1 MATETYWT
9 IPAIGGKFH
18 SEKDAFKFLGQ
29 LWGRISG
36 LLFNDWQRYEVEHE
50 LEGYGKQNWFN
61 SFKCDDLKWN
71 DSSSSGTVSLASSR
85 ALLAKTDVASV
96 AKTLPCFPTENS
108 VGCSHLDVYAKR
120 LFKLFDEYMAD
131 NEWDEEIIVDY
142 LSYGLKDGKV
152 EYFKRDHL
160 PTEDKVASST
170 PEEFWN
176 ELAHKNDG
184 NFFVWPL
191 DCYGEGKTLPAYWG
205 MVPQVIYAETPSN

>member
-50 LEGYGKQNWFN
+50 LEGYGKQNWFH

-71 DSSSSGTVSLASSR
+71 DSTIDIYS
-85 ALLAKTDVASV
+85 
-96 AKTLPCFPTENS
+96 
-108 VGCSHLDVYAKR
+108 KR

-131 NEWDEEIIVDY
+131 NEWDEEIIDDY
-142 LSYGLKDGKV
+142 LSYGLKDGKI

-160 PTEDKVASST
+160 PTEDKVASAT

-205 MVPQVIYAETPSN
+205 MVPQVIYAEIVPADIKLGWVRK

>member
-36 LLFNDWQRYEVEHE
+36 LLFNDWQRYEVEHD

-61 SFKCDDLKWN
+61 SFKCEDLKWN
-71 DSSSSGTVSLASSR
+71 ES
-85 ALLAKTDVASV
+85 
-96 AKTLPCFPTENS
+96 P
-108 VGCSHLDVYAKR
+108 LDIYAKR
-120 LFKLFDEYMAD
+120 LFTLFEEYMGSND
-131 NEWDEEIIVDY
+131 WDEEIIDDY

-160 PTEDKVASST
+160 PTEDKVASAT

-205 MVPQVIYAETPSN
+205 MVPQVIYAESEWF